1 MAYVELMAN
10 RICPV
15 CSAEYLPWVQRCT
28 DCGVALVEPVDAPNP
43 LELPE
48 DEQVVYELGGW
59 PLDKQAAVA
68 EAMAESGIPH
78 AWDGAELV
86 IHLNHEA
93 EVDEIV
99 EAIEDPDAAG
109 ESGRE
114 EVLYDLSEWPPD
126 ERERLHALLSDG
138 GVPHRYEEDGATLVI
153 ATRDETLVETLLDQV
168 ENPDALPADTTEGGE
183 AESETLAGFFLA
195 ADRLRKDPVDPDG
208 IAALLEVLDVS
219 ENTAP
224 PFGVSAT
231 LWQQMIDEADLIADT
246 LAEDDIDI
254 AKVVEHAS
262 LLRNLARPFV

>member
-1 MAYVELMAN
+1 MAN
-10 RICPV
+10 RVCPV
-15 CSAEYLPWVQRCT
+15 CNAEYLPWVQRCS
-28 DCGVALVEPVDAPNP
+28 DCGVALVEPAEAQNP

-86 IHLNHEA
+86 IHVDHEA
-93 EVDEIV
+93 EVDVIV
-99 EAIEDPDAAG
+99 EAIEDPDAAAAADD
-109 ESGRE
+109 SNQD
-114 EVLYDLSEWPPD
+114 EVLYDLTDWPVG
-126 ERERLHALLSDG
+126 ERDRLDTLLGDG
-138 GVPHRYEEDGATLVI
+138 GVPHRYEDDGVTLVV
-153 ATRDETLVETLLDQV
+153 ATRDEKLVETLLDQA
-168 ENPDALPADTTEGGE
+168 ENPDALNVESDGEGDE
-183 AESETLAGFFLA
+183 ASSEALAGFFLA
-195 ADRLRKDPVDPDG
+195 ADRLKRDPLDPDG
-208 IAALLEVLDVS
+208 IAALLEVIDVS

-231 LWQQMIDEADLIADT
+231 LWQNMIDEADLIADS